1 MEKAYIIA
9 NIAMMEKQKRLT
21 MIVIHNEISYYNRQ
35 YLSRL
40 ETQTTRWFLNNL
52 LHREDDHP
60 AYIGRGY
67 EEKWE
72 YGKQVHILKYQG
84 K

>member
-1 MEKAYIIA
+1 
-9 NIAMMEKQKRLT
+9 
-21 MIVIHNEISYYNRQ
+21 MIVIHNEISYYNRRD
-35 YLSRL
+35 LSRL
-40 ETQTTRWFLNNL
+40 DRQTTRWFLNNL
-52 LHREDDHP
+52 LHREDNHP

-72 YGKQVHILKYQG
+72 YGKQVMIMKYKG